1 MRRYVAPSYAYHSGE
16 MRAIGFGLST
26 SIGLSL
32 AFPSRPV
39 VCVTGDGSFM
49 LESQELATAAALKL
63 PISIIVVRN
72 NAYGNMKR
80 DQIKH
85 HDGRVIGTDLYLP
98 DLCALAASYN
108 IEAQRVA
115 QPRALLPAVQRALA
129 ARKPVLLDVIC
140 PIEGI

>member
-1 MRRYVAPSYAYHSGE
+1 

-49 LESQELATAAALKL
+49 LENQELATAAALKL
-63 PISIIVVRN
+63 PISIIVIRN
-72 NAYGNMKR
+72 DAYGNMKR

-85 HDGRVIGTDLYLP
+85 HGGRVIGTDLYLP

-108 IEAQRVA
+108 IEAERVA
-115 QPRALLPAVQRALA
+115 EPSALTPAVKRALA